1 MDRQSWV
8 FTKQVNC
15 SCGGGGRATG
25 SLPSRLHWLPSPNK
39 LPPIARSVRRLP
51 SPLAAAAVNT
61 NGSCVVRENHRDYVH
76 WFREAWPY
84 IQGHRGST
92 FVIVVPGEILAKRET
107 LDNILQ
113 DVSLLHG
120 LGIQIV
126 LVPGVRVQIDDLL
139 RERGRE
145 PRYVGAYRIT
155 DAHALDASME
165 AAGKLR
171 VEIEAKLSRGP
182 SIPVLRRHGENGR
195 WHESGLGVA
204 SGNFLSAKRR
214 GVVNGVDFGATG
226 EVKKIDAERIKER
239 LDKNC
244 IVLMSNLGYSSTG
257 EVLNCNTYEVATA
270 CAVALQADK
279 LLCLL
284 DSPVLDE
291 NGFLIRFMTLP
302 RADQLIRQRASQS
315 YIAADYVKAL
325 AGSSYVKSL
334 GLADVPFPNER
345 RGFYVSASTGD
356 LALSEEN
363 YDSCGKGF
371 AVGGLVRT
379 QGYLSELTAS
389 VHVCRAGVRRVHLL
403 DGTIEGALLLELYTR
418 DGIGTMI
425 ASDMYE
431 GIRCATKDDL
441 QDVEKLLRPLE
452 ESGILVKRSREKL
465 RGELEHYV
473 VVEREGSLIACCAL
487 YPFLKDKCAEV
498 GAFAVSPECRGHGQ
512 GDSLLD
518 YVEQKAAAMDCQYL
532 FLLTTRAADWFV
544 SRGFFQCPL
553 EQLPAARRS
562 GIDFTRGSKYYMKS
576 LQPRPCSSA
585 QLALQF

>member
-1 MDRQSWV
+1 MFHCSMDWE
-8 FTKQVNC
+8 
-15 SCGGGGRATG
+15 
-25 SLPSRLHWLPSPNK
+25 SRLCSFRGSASK
-39 LPPIARSVRRLP
+39 STIFSGRGVRRF
-51 SPLAAAAVNT
+51 
-61 NGSCVVRENHRDYVH
+61 GSARGGTLV
-76 WFREAWPY
+76 FRAE
-84 IQGHRGST
+84 
-92 FVIVVPGEILAKRET
+92 K
-107 LDNILQ
+107 
-113 DVSLLHG
+113 
-120 LGIQIV
+120 
-126 LVPGVRVQIDDLL
+126 
-139 RERGRE
+139 RGRE

-182 SIPVLRRHGENGR
+182 SIPVLRRHGENER

-284 DSPVLDE
+284 DGPVLDE
-291 NGFLIRFMTLP
+291 NGFLIRFMTLL

-325 AGSSYVKSL
+325 AGASYAKSL
-334 GLADVPFPNER
+334 GLADVPFTNER

-441 QDVEKLLRPLE
+441 
-452 ESGILVKRSREKL
+452 L

-512 GDSLLD
+512 GDSLLGSL
-518 YVEQKAAAMDCQYL
+518 A
-532 FLLTTRAADWFV
+532 
-544 SRGFFQCPL
+544 G
-553 EQLPAARRS
+553 
-562 GIDFTRGSKYYMKS
+562 DF
-576 LQPRPCSSA
+576 SSA
-585 QLALQF
+585 PWSNCRRRGGPE